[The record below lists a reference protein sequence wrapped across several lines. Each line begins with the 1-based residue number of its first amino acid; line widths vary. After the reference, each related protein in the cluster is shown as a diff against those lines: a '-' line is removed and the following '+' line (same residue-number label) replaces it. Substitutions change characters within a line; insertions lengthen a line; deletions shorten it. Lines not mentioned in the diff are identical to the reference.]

1 MAGPNRDPNI
11 SLSVFAGFPP
21 NFKNFRVGFGLSGDL
36 ELTLA
41 GHNISFLQ
49 SHLVQGQ
56 LRVEGLRFGGVLGS
70 GL

>member
-21 NFKNFRVGFGLSGDL
+21 NFKTSVL

-49 SHLVQGQ
+49 SHLIQGQ
-56 LRVEGLRFGGVLGS
+56 LRVQGLRFGGVLGS